1 MSKLINELKGHKCKI
16 TFSDVTS
23 FLEDDKKVYE
33 IIDVDDEWV
42 KVAFIDKKAVEKKVI
57 VRIEVID
64 RIELVD

>member
-1 MSKLINELKGHKCKI
+1 ML
-16 TFSDVTS
+16 S